1 MTRLEQV
8 GCHGATHG
16 AEPDETHLH
25 AIISL
30 SSADVTKLTASKRYA
45 ILGRSMRRRRLRS
58 RPHSG
63 NFLFT
68 GGVILGAIA
77 SLRAAKRKRRRLD
90 FRDKVAV
97 VTGGSRG
104 LGLVLARELVAEG
117 AQVAICARDE
127 AELARAR
134 AELQRATDHVLAIP
148 CDLTQRDQVEA
159 MLAKVRERLGPV
171 DVLINNAGAIQVGPM
186 DEMTTADY
194 EEALRVHFWA
204 PLFTTLG
211 VLPDMRRRHMGR
223 IVNVASIGGKISV
236 SHLLPYS
243 TSKFALVGFSEG
255 LRAAVARDHV
265 YVTTVCPGLMRTGSP
280 RNAWFK
286 GRHRQEFAWFSIG
299 DSLPLLTMAATHAA
313 RRILDA
319 CRYGDA
325 ELVMPF
331 STAAAVKL
339 HALFPNVAADIL
351 SLADRLLPEPGGIG
365 TAMRR
370 GAESESRWSPSPL
383 TILNEKAAASNNEI
397 RP

>member
-1 MTRLEQV
+1 
-8 GCHGATHG
+8 
-16 AEPDETHLH
+16 
-25 AIISL
+25 
-30 SSADVTKLTASKRYA
+30 
-45 ILGRSMRRRRLRS
+45 MRRPRRS
-58 RPHSG
+58 RPRTG
-63 NFLFT
+63 KFLLT
-68 GGVILGAIA
+68 GGAILAA
-77 SLRAAKRKRRRLD
+77 MVSLRAANRKRRWLD
-90 FRDKVAV
+90 LRDKVAL

-117 AQVAICARDE
+117 AKVAICARDE
-127 AELARAR
+127 SELSRAR
-134 AELQRATDHVLAIP
+134 SELQGATDDVLALP
-148 CDLTQRDQVEA
+148 CDLTQRDQVDA
-159 MLAKVRERLGPV
+159 MLARVRERLGLV
-171 DVLINNAGAIQVGPM
+171 DVLINNAGTIQVGPM

-211 VLPDMRRRHMGR
+211 VLPDMRRRRMGR
-223 IVNVASIGGKISV
+223 IVNIASIGGKISV

-243 TSKFALVGFSEG
+243 VSKFALVGFSEG
-255 LRAAVARDHV
+255 LRATLARDQI

-299 DSLPLLTMAATHAA
+299 DSLPLLTMAATRAA
-313 RRILDA
+313 RSILDA
-319 CRYGDA
+319 CRHGDA

-339 HALFPNVAADIL
+339 HALFPGLAADVL
-351 SLADRLLPEPGGIG
+351 SLADRILPKPGGIG

-370 GAESESRWSPSPL
+370 GAESESRWSPSLL